1 MEFVARSARHLLHFA
16 GDKLDFDDGLT
27 ARGNLLVLADGR
39 RSGEI
44 LLDARQTA
52 EIVGGR
58 GGSAS
63 PGMAASTAAA
73 FRKPRLPTSEMA
85 SRSTLAEWHP
95 RLM

>member
-16 GDKLDFDDGLT
+16 GDKLDFDDGRT

-52 EIVGGR
+52 DIVGGR
-58 GGSAS
+58 VGNAS
-63 PGMAASTAAA
+63 PGMAASPPAA
-73 FRKPRLPTSEMA
+73 FRAPRLA
-85 SRSTLAEWHP
+85 HP
-95 RLM
+95 GHGC